1 MFSDLL
7 LKCLSWRSSILKIR
21 LVLIFS
27 QYFTGIQSGRGSGH
41 VKALILDK
49 KPCVF
54 PEKSDGTIKQAIFGL
69 KRPFL
74 GSKWA
79 V

>member
-1 MFSDLL
+1 MTVETD
-7 LKCLSWRSSILKIR
+7 W
-21 LVLIFS
+21 
-27 QYFTGIQSGRGSGH
+27 GSGH

-49 KPCVF
+49 KPCIF

-74 GSKWA
+74 GAKWA